1 MYLGLIGI
9 GVWIAIVLLRYQKG
23 LEVLD
28 WSAVPRGYRLAF
40 AALPLAAIA
49 GPLDFI
55 WHEAYG
61 FENQIDSTFSPPH
74 QGLFY
79 AGAMLAA
86 IPAASA
92 WQRRWSAPPLRCFWP
107 VVFSVTSVIA
117 AMLFVVHQ
125 LLPFYGGAG
134 VVATEGFQDDIA
146 GRADAFSPG
155 ADAVHTEGLSQALTH
170 YGDDAFPFYFFSVHT
185 AVAGILLFTIAFMGA
200 ILLMR
205 RRWQIPAGSLTIM
218 GTFLAL
224 LWPMLSEYREAE
236 LIPALVLAGVV
247 GDLLLAR
254 FGEHPHP
261 PLRAAPAAGAVGDL
275 LPLRRVPPGRARLG
289 ADAVGRP
296 ARHHRR
302 PRLRDVAARL
312 PALQHRRKG
321 HGLMAEKRKLKTAS
335 TTWRRKIES
344 HETFSH
350 DSIDSLGYDWERIG
364 NPKIEPKFPFKV
376 YLPRKTEDVAEA
388 VKECKKLG
396 QELRIRSKGHSSNDL
411 VLNPGGAVMLMQGMD
426 EILDVD
432 QENLHGHRPG
442 RRHQRADR

>member
-1 MYLGLIGI
+1 MSQVLDQPTGDAGKTYTLASWLPSLRVSGNARPHTTLAEDGITAFLASYTLVALFWDGLRHNNLTGVDNFFSPPHIAMYLGLIGL

-23 LEVLD
+23 LDQLD

-92 WQRRWSAPPLRCFWP
+92 WQRRMRAPSLSQFLP

-134 VVATEGFQDDIA
+134 VVATQGFQDDIA

-155 ADAVHTEGLSQALTH
+155 ADAVHTEGLSHALTN

-185 AVAGILLFTIAFMGA
+185 AVAGILLFTVAFMGA

-236 LIPALVLAGVV
+236 LIPALVLAGVA

-254 FGEHPHP
+254 FGATRIR
-261 PLRAAPAAGAVGDL
+261 LFALL
-275 LPLRRVPPGRARLG
+275 LPPVLWALFFLCVELLQDGLG
-289 ADAVGRP
+289 WEPTLWVGLL
-296 ARHHRR
+296 AT
-302 PRLRDVAARL
+302 
-312 PALQHRRKG
+312 
-321 HGLMAEKRKLKTAS
+321 TAG
-335 TTWRRKIES
+335 
-344 HETFSH
+344 
-350 DSIDSLGYDWERIG
+350 LGYAMSLLV
-364 NPKIEPKFPFKV
+364 FPPYNTVEK
-376 YLPRKTEDVAEA
+376 
-388 VKECKKLG
+388 
-396 QELRIRSKGHSSNDL
+396 DL
-411 VLNPGGAVMLMQGMD
+411 A
-426 EILDVD
+426 
-432 QENLHGHRPG
+432 
-442 RRHQRADR
+442 

>member
-1 MYLGLIGI
+1 VSQVLEPAGDAGKTYSLASWLPTLRVSGNARPQTTLKEDAITAFLASYTLVALFWDGLRHNNLTGVDNFFSPPHIAMYLGLTGI

-23 LEVLD
+23 LEQLD

-55 WHEAYG
+55 WHETYG

-92 WQRRWSAPPLRCFWP
+92 WQRRESAPPLRCFLP

-134 VVATEGFQDDIA
+134 VVATQGFQDDIA

-155 ADAVHTEGLSQALTH
+155 ADAVHTEGLSHALTN
-170 YGDDAFPFYFFSVHT
+170 YGDDAFPYYFFSVHT
-185 AVAGILLFTIAFMGA
+185 AVAGILLFTIALMGA

-205 RRWQIPAGSLTIM
+205 RRWRVPAGSLTIM

-236 LIPALVLAGVV
+236 LIPALILAGVV

-254 FGEHPHP
+254 FGDKRIR
-261 PLRAAPAAGAVGDL
+261 LFALL
-275 LPLRRVPPGRARLG
+275 LPPALWAIFFLCVEFLQDGLGWEPTLWVGLLGTTAGLGYAMSLLVFPPYNT
-289 ADAVGRP
+289 VEK
-296 ARHHRR
+296 
-302 PRLRDVAARL
+302 DVA
-312 PALQHRRKG
+312 
-321 HGLMAEKRKLKTAS
+321 
-335 TTWRRKIES
+335 
-344 HETFSH
+344 
-350 DSIDSLGYDWERIG
+350 
-364 NPKIEPKFPFKV
+364 
-376 YLPRKTEDVAEA
+376 
-388 VKECKKLG
+388 
-396 QELRIRSKGHSSNDL
+396 
-411 VLNPGGAVMLMQGMD
+411 
-426 EILDVD
+426 
-432 QENLHGHRPG
+432 
-442 RRHQRADR
+442 

>member
-1 MYLGLIGI
+1 VSQVLEPTGDAGKTYTLASWLPSLRVSGNARPQTTRKEDAITAFLASYTLVALFWDGLRHNNLTGVDNFFSPPHIAMYLGLIGL

-23 LEVLD
+23 LEQLD

-92 WQRRWSAPPLRCFWP
+92 WQRRESAPSLREFLP
-107 VVFSVTSVIA
+107 VVFSMTSVIA

-125 LLPFYGGAG
+125 MLPFYGGAG

-155 ADAVHTEGLSQALTH
+155 ADAVHTEGLSHALTH

-185 AVAGILLFTIAFMGA
+185 AVAGVLLFTIAFMGA

-205 RRWQIPAGSLTIM
+205 RRWQVPAGSLTIM

-236 LIPALVLAGVV
+236 LIPALVLAGVI
-247 GDLLLAR
+247 GDLLLVR
-254 FGEHPHP
+254 FADRIR
-261 PLRAAPAAGAVGDL
+261 LFALL
-275 LPLRRVPPGRARLG
+275 LPPVLWALFFLCVELFQDGLGWEPTLWVGLLGTTAGLGFAMSLLVFPPYNT
-289 ADAVGRP
+289 VEK
-296 ARHHRR
+296 
-302 PRLRDVAARL
+302 DVA
-312 PALQHRRKG
+312 
-321 HGLMAEKRKLKTAS
+321 
-335 TTWRRKIES
+335 
-344 HETFSH
+344 
-350 DSIDSLGYDWERIG
+350 
-364 NPKIEPKFPFKV
+364 
-376 YLPRKTEDVAEA
+376 
-388 VKECKKLG
+388 
-396 QELRIRSKGHSSNDL
+396 
-411 VLNPGGAVMLMQGMD
+411 
-426 EILDVD
+426 
-432 QENLHGHRPG
+432 
-442 RRHQRADR
+442 

>member
-1 MYLGLIGI
+1 MSQVLEPTGDAGKTYNLASWLPTLRVSGNARPETTLKEDAITAFLASYTLVALFWDGLRHNNLTGVDNFFSPPHIAMYLGLTGL

-23 LEVLD
+23 LDQLD

-49 GPLDFI
+49 GPLDFF

-79 AGAMLAA
+79 SGAMLAA

-92 WQRRWSAPPLRCFWP
+92 WQRGQIAPSLRCFLP

-134 VVATEGFQDDIA
+134 VVATQGFQDDIA

-155 ADAVHTEGLSQALTH
+155 ADAVHTEGLSHALTN
-170 YGDDAFPFYFFSVHT
+170 YGDDAFPYYFFSVHT
-185 AVAGILLFTIAFMGA
+185 AVAGILLFTVAFMGA

-205 RRWQIPAGSLTIM
+205 RRWQVPPGSLTIM

-236 LIPALVLAGVV
+236 LIPALVLAGVI

-254 FGEHPHP
+254 FGGTRIR
-261 PLRAAPAAGAVGDL
+261 LFALL
-275 LPLRRVPPGRARLG
+275 LP
-289 ADAVGRP
+289 
-296 ARHHRR
+296 
-302 PRLRDVAARL
+302 
-312 PALQHRRKG
+312 PALWAVFFLCVELLQD
-321 HGLMAEKRKLKTAS
+321 GLGWEPTLWVGLLGTTAG
-335 TTWRRKIES
+335 
-344 HETFSH
+344 
-350 DSIDSLGYDWERIG
+350 LGYAMSLLV
-364 NPKIEPKFPFKV
+364 FPPYNTVEK
-376 YLPRKTEDVAEA
+376 
-388 VKECKKLG
+388 
-396 QELRIRSKGHSSNDL
+396 DL
-411 VLNPGGAVMLMQGMD
+411 A
-426 EILDVD
+426 
-432 QENLHGHRPG
+432 
-442 RRHQRADR
+442 

>member
-1 MYLGLIGI
+1 MSQVLEPTGDAGKTYRLASWLPTLRVSGNARPETTLKEDAITALLASYTLVALFWDGLRHNNLTGVDNFFSPPHIAMYLGLIGI

-23 LEVLD
+23 LEQLD

-254 FGEHPHP
+254 FGATRIR
-261 PLRAAPAAGAVGDL
+261 LFAVL
-275 LPLRRVPPGRARLG
+275 LPPVLWAIFFLCVEFLQDGLG
-289 ADAVGRP
+289 WEPTLWVGLL
-296 ARHHRR
+296 AT
-302 PRLRDVAARL
+302 
-312 PALQHRRKG
+312 
-321 HGLMAEKRKLKTAS
+321 TAG
-335 TTWRRKIES
+335 
-344 HETFSH
+344 
-350 DSIDSLGYDWERIG
+350 LGYAMSLLV
-364 NPKIEPKFPFKV
+364 FPPYNTVEK
-376 YLPRKTEDVAEA
+376 DMA
-388 VKECKKLG
+388 
-396 QELRIRSKGHSSNDL
+396 
-411 VLNPGGAVMLMQGMD
+411 
-426 EILDVD
+426 
-432 QENLHGHRPG
+432 
-442 RRHQRADR
+442 

>member
-1 MYLGLIGI
+1 MSRDHREDDFVSQVLEPTGDAGKTYTLASWLPTVRVSGNARPETTLKEDAITALLASYTLVALFWDGLRHNNLTGVDNFFSPPHIAMYLGLIGI

-92 WQRRWSAPPLRCFWP
+92 WQRGWKAPPLSCFWP

-125 LLPFYGGAG
+125 MLPFYGGAG
-134 VVATEGFQDDIA
+134 VVATDGFQDDIA
-146 GRADAFSPG
+146 GRTDAFSPG
-155 ADAVHTEGLSQALTH
+155 ADAVHTEGLSQALTN

-185 AVAGILLFTIAFMGA
+185 AVAGVLLFTIAFMGA

-205 RRWQIPAGSLTIM
+205 RRWRIPAGSLTVM

-236 LIPALVLAGVV
+236 LIPALVLAGVI

-254 FGEHPHP
+254 FGDKRIR
-261 PLRAAPAAGAVGDL
+261 LFALL
-275 LPLRRVPPGRARLG
+275 LP
-289 ADAVGRP
+289 
-296 ARHHRR
+296 
-302 PRLRDVAARL
+302 
-312 PALQHRRKG
+312 PALWAVFFLCLELLQD
-321 HGLMAEKRKLKTAS
+321 GLGWEPTLWVGLLGTTAG
-335 TTWRRKIES
+335 
-344 HETFSH
+344 
-350 DSIDSLGYDWERIG
+350 LGYAMSLLV
-364 NPKIEPKFPFKV
+364 FPPYNTVEK
-376 YLPRKTEDVAEA
+376 
-388 VKECKKLG
+388 
-396 QELRIRSKGHSSNDL
+396 DL
-411 VLNPGGAVMLMQGMD
+411 A
-426 EILDVD
+426 
-432 QENLHGHRPG
+432 
-442 RRHQRADR
+442 

>member
-1 MYLGLIGI
+1 MSQVLEPTGDAGKTYNLASWLPTLRVSGSARPQTTLKEDAITAFLASYTLVALFWDGLRHNNLTGVDNFFSPPHIAMYLGLTGL

-23 LEVLD
+23 LEQLD

-92 WQRRWSAPPLRCFWP
+92 WQRDWKAPPLRCFYP

-134 VVATEGFQDDIA
+134 VVATQGFQDDIA

-155 ADAVHTEGLSQALTH
+155 ADAVHTEGLSQALTN
-170 YGDDAFPFYFFSVHT
+170 YGDDAFPYYFFSVHT

-205 RRWQIPAGSLTIM
+205 RRWRVPAGSLTIM

-236 LIPALVLAGVV
+236 LIPALILAGVV

-254 FGEHPHP
+254 FGDTRIR
-261 PLRAAPAAGAVGDL
+261 LFALL
-275 LPLRRVPPGRARLG
+275 LPPALWAIFFLCVEFLQDGLGWEPTLWAGLLGTTAGLGYAMSLLVFPPYNT
-289 ADAVGRP
+289 VEK
-296 ARHHRR
+296 
-302 PRLRDVAARL
+302 DVA
-312 PALQHRRKG
+312 
-321 HGLMAEKRKLKTAS
+321 
-335 TTWRRKIES
+335 
-344 HETFSH
+344 
-350 DSIDSLGYDWERIG
+350 
-364 NPKIEPKFPFKV
+364 
-376 YLPRKTEDVAEA
+376 
-388 VKECKKLG
+388 
-396 QELRIRSKGHSSNDL
+396 
-411 VLNPGGAVMLMQGMD
+411 
-426 EILDVD
+426 
-432 QENLHGHRPG
+432 
-442 RRHQRADR
+442 

>member
-1 MYLGLIGI
+1 MSQVLEPTGDAGKTYTLVSWLPALRIGGGSRPHTTLKEDAITAFLASYTLVALFWDGLRHNNLTGVDEFFSPPHIAMYIGLIGL

-23 LEVLD
+23 FEELD
-28 WSAVPRGYRLAF
+28 WAAVPRGYRLAF

-92 WQRRWSAPPLRCFWP
+92 WQRKGDTPSMREFLP

-134 VVATEGFQDDIA
+134 VVATQGFQDDIA

-155 ADAVHTEGLSQALTH
+155 ADAVHTEGLSRALTN
-170 YGDDAFPFYFFSVHT
+170 YGDDAFPYYFFSVHT
-185 AVAGILLFTIAFMGA
+185 AVAGILLFTIALMGA

-205 RRWQIPAGSLTIM
+205 RRWRVPAGSLTIM

-236 LIPALVLAGVV
+236 LIPALILAGVA

-254 FGEHPHP
+254 FGATRIR
-261 PLRAAPAAGAVGDL
+261 LFALL
-275 LPLRRVPPGRARLG
+275 LPPVLWALFFLCVELLQDGLG
-289 ADAVGRP
+289 WEPTLWVG
-296 ARHHRR
+296 
-302 PRLRDVAARL
+302 LL
-312 PALQHRRKG
+312 G
-321 HGLMAEKRKLKTAS
+321 TTAG
-335 TTWRRKIES
+335 
-344 HETFSH
+344 
-350 DSIDSLGYDWERIG
+350 LGYAVSLLV
-364 NPKIEPKFPFKV
+364 FPPYNTVEK
-376 YLPRKTEDVAEA
+376 
-388 VKECKKLG
+388 
-396 QELRIRSKGHSSNDL
+396 DL
-411 VLNPGGAVMLMQGMD
+411 A
-426 EILDVD
+426 
-432 QENLHGHRPG
+432 
-442 RRHQRADR
+442 

>member
-1 MYLGLIGI
+1 VHGERTERTDFVSQVLEPTGDAGKTYTLASWLPTLRVSGNARPQTTLKEDAITAFLASYTLVALFWDGLRHNNLTGVDNFFSPPHIAMYLGLIGL
-9 GVWIAIVLLRYQKG
+9 GVWIALVLLRYQKG
-23 LEVLD
+23 LEQLD

-92 WQRRWSAPPLRCFWP
+92 WQRDWTAPPLRCFLP

-125 LLPFYGGAG
+125 MLPFYGGAG
-134 VVATEGFQDDIA
+134 VVATQGFQDDIA

-155 ADAVHTEGLSQALTH
+155 ADAVHTEGLSHALTN

-205 RRWQIPAGSLTIM
+205 RRWRIPAGSLTLM

-236 LIPALVLAGVV
+236 LIPALVLAGIV

-254 FGEHPHP
+254 FGDKRIR
-261 PLRAAPAAGAVGDL
+261 LFALL
-275 LPLRRVPPGRARLG
+275 LPPALWAIFFLCVELLQDGLGWEPTLWVGLLGTTAGLGYAMSLLVFPPYNT
-289 ADAVGRP
+289 VEK
-296 ARHHRR
+296 
-302 PRLRDVAARL
+302 DVA
-312 PALQHRRKG
+312 
-321 HGLMAEKRKLKTAS
+321 
-335 TTWRRKIES
+335 
-344 HETFSH
+344 
-350 DSIDSLGYDWERIG
+350 
-364 NPKIEPKFPFKV
+364 
-376 YLPRKTEDVAEA
+376 
-388 VKECKKLG
+388 
-396 QELRIRSKGHSSNDL
+396 
-411 VLNPGGAVMLMQGMD
+411 
-426 EILDVD
+426 
-432 QENLHGHRPG
+432 
-442 RRHQRADR
+442 

>member
-1 MYLGLIGI
+1 VSQVLEPTGDAGKTYTLASWLPTLRVSGNARPQTTLKEDAITAFLASYTLVALFWDGLRHNNLTGVDNFFSPPHIAMYLGLIGL
-9 GVWIAIVLLRYQKG
+9 GVWIALVLLRYQKG
-23 LEVLD
+23 LEQLD

-92 WQRRWSAPPLRCFWP
+92 WQRDWTAPPLSCFYP

-134 VVATEGFQDDIA
+134 VVATQGFQDDIA

-155 ADAVHTEGLSQALTH
+155 ADAVHTEGLSHALTN
-170 YGDDAFPFYFFSVHT
+170 YGDEAFPFYFFSVHT

-205 RRWQIPAGSLTIM
+205 RRWRIPAGSLTIM

-236 LIPALVLAGVV
+236 LIPALVLAGIV

-254 FGEHPHP
+254 FGDKRIR
-261 PLRAAPAAGAVGDL
+261 LFALL
-275 LPLRRVPPGRARLG
+275 LPPALWAIFFLCVEFLQDGLGWEPTLWVGLLATTAGLGYAMSLLIFPPYNI
-289 ADAVGRP
+289 VEK
-296 ARHHRR
+296 
-302 PRLRDVAARL
+302 DVA
-312 PALQHRRKG
+312 
-321 HGLMAEKRKLKTAS
+321 
-335 TTWRRKIES
+335 
-344 HETFSH
+344 
-350 DSIDSLGYDWERIG
+350 
-364 NPKIEPKFPFKV
+364 
-376 YLPRKTEDVAEA
+376 
-388 VKECKKLG
+388 
-396 QELRIRSKGHSSNDL
+396 
-411 VLNPGGAVMLMQGMD
+411 
-426 EILDVD
+426 
-432 QENLHGHRPG
+432 
-442 RRHQRADR
+442 

>member
-1 MYLGLIGI
+1 VSQVLEPTGDAGKTYTLASWLPTLRVSGNARPQTTIKEDAITAFLASYTLVALFWDGLRHNNLTGVDNFFSPPHIAMYLGLTGL

-23 LEVLD
+23 LEELD
-28 WSAVPRGYRLAF
+28 WAAVPRGYRLAF

-92 WQRRWSAPPLRCFWP
+92 WQRRETAPSLREFLP
-107 VVFSVTSVIA
+107 VVFSMTSVIA
-117 AMLFVVHQ
+117 AMLFVIHQ
-125 LLPFYGGAG
+125 MLPFYGGAG
-134 VVATEGFQDDIA
+134 VVATQGFQDDIA
-146 GRADAFSPG
+146 SRADAFSPG
-155 ADAVHTEGLSQALTH
+155 ADAVHTEGLSHALTN

-205 RRWQIPAGSLTIM
+205 RRWRIPAGSLTLM

-236 LIPALVLAGVV
+236 LIPALVLTGVI

-254 FGEHPHP
+254 FGDKRIR
-261 PLRAAPAAGAVGDL
+261 LFALL
-275 LPLRRVPPGRARLG
+275 LPLAMWALFFLCVEFLQDGLGWEPTLWVGLLATTAGLGYAMSLLIFPPYNI
-289 ADAVGRP
+289 VEK
-296 ARHHRR
+296 
-302 PRLRDVAARL
+302 DVA
-312 PALQHRRKG
+312 
-321 HGLMAEKRKLKTAS
+321 
-335 TTWRRKIES
+335 
-344 HETFSH
+344 
-350 DSIDSLGYDWERIG
+350 
-364 NPKIEPKFPFKV
+364 
-376 YLPRKTEDVAEA
+376 
-388 VKECKKLG
+388 
-396 QELRIRSKGHSSNDL
+396 
-411 VLNPGGAVMLMQGMD
+411 
-426 EILDVD
+426 
-432 QENLHGHRPG
+432 
-442 RRHQRADR
+442 

>member
-1 MYLGLIGI
+1 MSQVLEPTGDAGKTYKPVRWLPAVHVSGNARPQTTLREDAVTAFLASYTLFALFWDGLRHNNLTGVDNFFSPPHIAMYLGLTGL

-23 LEVLD
+23 LEDLD

-49 GPLDFI
+49 GPVDFI

-92 WQRRWSAPPLRCFWP
+92 WQRRQSAPPLSCFYP

-134 VVATEGFQDDIA
+134 VVASQGFQDDIA

-155 ADAVHTEGLSQALTH
+155 ADAVHTEGLSHALTN
-170 YGDDAFPFYFFSVHT
+170 YGDDAFPFYFFSVHA
-185 AVAGILLFTIAFMGA
+185 AVAGILLFTIVFMAA

-205 RRWQIPAGSLTIM
+205 RRWRVPAGSLTIM

-224 LWPMLSEYREAE
+224 LWPMLSEYREWE
-236 LIPALVLAGVV
+236 LIPALILAGVA

-254 FGEHPHP
+254 FGDTRIR
-261 PLRAAPAAGAVGDL
+261 LFALL
-275 LPLRRVPPGRARLG
+275 LPPVMWALFFLCVELLQDGLG
-289 ADAVGRP
+289 WEPTLWVG
-296 ARHHRR
+296 
-302 PRLRDVAARL
+302 LL
-312 PALQHRRKG
+312 G
-321 HGLMAEKRKLKTAS
+321 TTAG
-335 TTWRRKIES
+335 
-344 HETFSH
+344 
-350 DSIDSLGYDWERIG
+350 LGYAISLLV
-364 NPKIEPKFPFKV
+364 FPPYNTVEK
-376 YLPRKTEDVAEA
+376 DAA
-388 VKECKKLG
+388 
-396 QELRIRSKGHSSNDL
+396 
-411 VLNPGGAVMLMQGMD
+411 
-426 EILDVD
+426 
-432 QENLHGHRPG
+432 
-442 RRHQRADR
+442 